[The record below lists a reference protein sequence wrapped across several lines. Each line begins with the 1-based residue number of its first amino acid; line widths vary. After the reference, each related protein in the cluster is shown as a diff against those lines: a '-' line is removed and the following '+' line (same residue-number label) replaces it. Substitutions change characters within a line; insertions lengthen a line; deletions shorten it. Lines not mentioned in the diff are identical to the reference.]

1 MFFSREI
8 IYSRV
13 AWSCL
18 GACTGH
24 VCVFMVKA
32 GVGWEEGSWA
42 GPRCGRRALRTA
54 VSVASAQCATNE
66 PSHVELKIL
75 PWFGVGNEGSRGTW
89 RWLWEKQFLVGV
101 TY

>member
-18 GACTGH
+18 GARTGH

-32 GVGWEEGSWA
+32 GVGWEEGRWA
-42 GPRCGRRALRTA
+42 GPRCGR
-54 VSVASAQCATNE
+54 
-66 PSHVELKIL
+66 
-75 PWFGVGNEGSRGTW
+75 
-89 RWLWEKQFLVGV
+89 
-101 TY
+101 